1 VTSVVAEAV
10 AAAAA
15 AAETPVV
22 LVVDD
27 SRMQRRILSA
37 SLRRWGYRVAEAGSG
52 EEALALC
59 ARERVDLVVSD
70 WMMGGMTGIAFCRAF
85 RALPR
90 EAYGYFIL
98 LTTKSEAG
106 EIAAGLDAGADDFLT
121 KPVNAD
127 ELRARIVAGERIL
140 QMQRELKEQNRLLSA
155 TLAEL
160 RSVYAALD
168 RDLIEARKLQQ
179 SLVRERHRSF
189 GNAALSL
196 LLQPSGQVG
205 GDLVGYLQFSPR
217 RVAFFSIDVSGHG
230 VASAMMAA
238 RLAGMLS
245 SATPEGNVAMVF
257 GASGTVDPWPPEM
270 VASRLN
276 RLLLEIVQV
285 DQYLTCVYAE
295 TDLGSGRL
303 SLVQAGH
310 PSPILLRADGR
321 LERLGNGGMP
331 VGLMP
336 AARFERIETRLRP
349 GDRLLVMSDGWTE
362 CDAPDG
368 SQLGEDGLDALVAR
382 NADLRGPALLD
393 RLLWEIERHA
403 DSDRFGDD
411 VSAVLYE
418 FDGPPAEAG

>member
-1 VTSVVAEAV
+1 MTGQAAEAK
-10 AAAAA
+10 AGA

-37 SLRRWGYRVAEAGSG
+37 SLRRWGYRVAEAASG
-52 EEALALC
+52 EEALARC
-59 ARERVDLVVSD
+59 MGERVDLIVSD
-70 WMMGGMTGIAFCRAF
+70 WMMEGMTGLAFCRAF

-90 EAYGYFIL
+90 DSYGYFIL
-98 LTTKSEAG
+98 LTSKSEAG
-106 EIAAGLDAGADDFLT
+106 EIALGLDAGADDFLT

-160 RSVYAALD
+160 RAVHAALD

-189 GNAALSL
+189 GTAALSL

-205 GDLVGYLQFSPR
+205 GDLVGYLQFDAR
-217 RVAFFSIDVSGHG
+217 RIAFFSIDVSGHG

-245 SATPEGNVAMVF
+245 SATPEGNVALVF
-257 GASGTVDPWPPEM
+257 GANGPVDPWPPEM
-270 VASRLN
+270 VAARLN
-276 RLLLEIVQV
+276 RLLLEVVQV

-295 TDLGSGRL
+295 TDLFSGRL

-310 PSPILLRADGR
+310 PSPILLQADGR
-321 LERLGNGGMP
+321 LKRLGDGGMP
-331 VGLMP
+331 VGLI
-336 AARFERIETRLRP
+336 AGARFERLETRLRP
-349 GDRLLVMSDGWTE
+349 GDRLLLMSDGWSD
-362 CDAPDG
+362 CQAPDG
-368 SQLGEDGLDALVAR
+368 SLLGDEGLEALIAR
-382 NADLRGPALLD
+382 NIDRRGPALLD
-393 RLLWEIERHA
+393 HLLWEVERHA
-403 DSDRFGDD
+403 DSTRFGDD

-418 FDGPPAEAG
+418 FDGPREPRG